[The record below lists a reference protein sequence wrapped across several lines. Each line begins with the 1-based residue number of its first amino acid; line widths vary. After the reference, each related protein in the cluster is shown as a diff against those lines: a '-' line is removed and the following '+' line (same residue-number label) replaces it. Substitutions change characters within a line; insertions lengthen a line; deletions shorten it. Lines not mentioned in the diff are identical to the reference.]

1 MGEAHGVAAEEFH
14 LGPTD
19 VVVLGRYPKPKQQA
33 LLRRLHAVSSP
44 TPFHLQSSVCQLPS
58 RDL

>member
-1 MGEAHGVAAEEFH
+1 MSEANGVAAEEFH

-33 LLRRLHAVSSP
+33 LLRRLHAVSS
-44 TPFHLQSSVCQLPS
+44 LCVSLREEIC
-58 RDL
+58 R